1 MRRSSATPVLCLLKF
16 LHKLR
21 GPLKYEDDAR
31 DLCAKDEESLVEED
45 RRAGAEHADRLVAIE
60 VHLQEVHAAHSSQA
74 SGVYSAARCVGGGV
88 AVASLV
94 GITPIGDVP

>member
-1 MRRSSATPVLCLLKF
+1 MQRSSATPVLCLLKF

-45 RRAGAEHADRLVAIE
+45 RRAGACKPAESWR
-60 VHLQEVHAAHSSQA
+60 
-74 SGVYSAARCVGGGV
+74 
-88 AVASLV
+88 
-94 GITPIGDVP
+94 GDVQRASE